1 MSAIYGGCYPTN
13 NMFRKLEDCENIAR
27 PICEGI

>member
-1 MSAIYGGCYPTN
+1 MLPHH